1 MIRTLVVEDD
11 PVVAEVNSSHVKRVA
26 GFVVVSVAR
35 SGGEA
40 VATAQNQPVDLVLL
54 DFYLPDM
61 SGLDVCHALRA
72 ARPPPVDIIAV
83 TAARDADTVRAAIAH
98 GVVQYLIKPYSFA
111 SFREKLQRYA
121 AYHHRLPSG
130 QITDQP
136 EIDQAMNTLRGSTTA
151 ALPKGLSLTTY
162 ELVVGVLRD
171 ADEPITATEIAR
183 TTGLSRV
190 SARRYLDHLHHQG
203 LAVLTVRYG
212 TTGRPEHRYQWAELT
227 DPRSL

>member
-11 PVVAEVNSSHVKRVA
+11 PVVAEVNSGYLKRVA
-26 GFVVVSVAR
+26 GFVAVGVAA
-35 SGGEA
+35 SGAEA
-40 VATAQNQPVDLVLL
+40 IAAAHDQLVDLVLL

-61 SGLDVCHALRA
+61 SGLDVCHALRG
-72 ARPPPVDIIAV
+72 ARTAPVDIIAV

-98 GVVQYLIKPYSFA
+98 GVVQYLIKPYNFA
-111 SFREKLQRYA
+111 TFREKLERYA

-136 EIDQAMNTLRGSTTA
+136 EIDRLLGTLRGSTTA
-151 ALPKGLSLTTY
+151 ALPKGLSPTTY
-162 ELVVGVLRD
+162 ELVVDVLRN
-171 ADEPITATEIAR
+171 ADQPTTATEIAH

-203 LAVLTVRYG
+203 LAVLTARYG
-212 TTGRPEHRYQWAELT
+212 TTGRPEHRYRWAELT
-227 DPRSL
+227 GPH

>member
-11 PVVAEVNSSHVKRVA
+11 PVVAEVNSSYLKRVA
-26 GFVVVSVAR
+26 GFVTVGVAR
-35 SGGEA
+35 SGAEA
-40 VATAQNQPVDLVLL
+40 ITAAQDQPVDLVLL

-72 ARPPPVDIIAV
+72 ARTAPVDIIAV
-83 TAARDADTVRAAIAH
+83 TAARDVDTVRAAIAH

-121 AYHHRLPSG
+121 AYHQRLPSG

-136 EIDQAMNTLRGSTTA
+136 EIDRLLSTLRGSATA
-151 ALPKGLSLTTY
+151 ALPKGLSPTTY
-162 ELVVGVLRD
+162 ELVVGVLRN
-171 ADEPITATEIAR
+171 ADQPITATEIAH

-203 LAVLTVRYG
+203 LAVLTARYG
-212 TTGRPEHRYQWAELT
+212 STGRPEHRYRWAELT
-227 DPRSL
+227 GPH

>member
-1 MIRTLVVEDD
+1 MIRTHVVEDD
-11 PVVAEVNSSHVKRVA
+11 PVVAEVHIGSLQRVA
-26 GFVVVSVAR
+26 GFVAVGVAR
-35 SGGEA
+35 SGAEA
-40 VATAQNQPVDLVLL
+40 VAAVEDQPVDLVLL

-72 ARPPPVDIIAV
+72 ARPSPVDIIAV

-121 AYHHRLPSG
+121 EYHQRLPSG

-136 EIDQAMNTLRGSTTA
+136 EIDRVLNTLRGSATA
-151 ALPKGLSLTTY
+151 ALPKGLSPTTY
-162 ELVVGVLRD
+162 ELVVRVLRN
-171 ADEPITATEIAR
+171 ADQPITATEIAH

-190 SARRYLDHLHHQG
+190 SARRYLDHLHQQG
-203 LAVLTVRYG
+203 LAVLTARYG
-212 TTGRPEHRYQWAELT
+212 TTGRPEHRYRWAELT
-227 DPRSL
+227 GPH

>member
-11 PVVAEVNSSHVKRVA
+11 PVVAEVNSSYLKRVA
-26 GFVVVSVAR
+26 GFVAVGVAR

-40 VATAQNQPVDLVLL
+40 VAAVEDQPVDLVLL

-72 ARPPPVDIIAV
+72 VRTPPVDIIAV

-121 AYHHRLPSG
+121 AYHQRLPSG

-136 EIDQAMNTLRGSTTA
+136 EIDRVLNTLRGSTTA
-151 ALPKGLSLTTY
+151 ALPKGLSPTTY
-162 ELVVGVLRD
+162 ELVVRVLRNTD
-171 ADEPITATEIAR
+171 QPITATEIAH

-190 SARRYLDHLHHQG
+190 SARRYLDHLHQQG
-203 LAVLTVRYG
+203 LAVLTARYG
-212 TTGRPEHRYQWAELT
+212 TTGRPEHRYRWAELT
-227 DPRSL
+227 GPR

>member
-11 PVVAEVNSSHVKRVA
+11 PVVAEVNSGYLQRVA
-26 GFVVVSVAR
+26 GFVAVGVAR
-35 SGGEA
+35 SGAEA
-40 VATAQNQPVDLVLL
+40 VAAAENHSLDLVLL

-61 SGLDVCHALRA
+61 SGLDVCRALRA

-121 AYHHRLPSG
+121 AYHQRLPSG
-130 QITDQP
+130 QITNQP
-136 EIDQAMNTLRGSTTA
+136 EIDRVLNTLRGSTTA
-151 ALPKGLSLTTY
+151 ALPKGLSPTTY
-162 ELVVGVLRD
+162 ELVVGVLRN
-171 ADEPITATEIAR
+171 ADQPITATNIAD

-203 LAVLTVRYG
+203 LAELTVRYG
-212 TTGRPEHRYQWAELT
+212 STGRPEHRYQWAELT
-227 DPRSL
+227 GPH

>member
-11 PVVAEVNSSHVKRVA
+11 PVVAEINSSYVERIA
-26 GFVVVSVAR
+26 GFVVIGTAR

-40 VATAQNQPVDLVLL
+40 VAAVEDQPVDLVLL

-61 SGLDVCHALRA
+61 NGVDVCRALRT
-72 ARPPPVDIIAV
+72 ARTAPIDIIAV

-98 GVVQYLIKPYSFA
+98 GVVQYLIKPYSLT

-121 AYHHRLPSG
+121 VYHQRLLSG
-130 QITDQP
+130 QITDQL
-136 EIDQAMNTLRGSTTA
+136 EIDRVLNTLRGSTTT
-151 ALPKGLSLTTY
+151 ALPKGLSPTTY

-171 ADEPITATEIAR
+171 AKQPITATEIAR
-183 TTGLSRV
+183 ITGLSRV
-190 SARRYLDHLHHQG
+190 SARRYLDHLHQQG

-212 TTGRPEHRYQWAELT
+212 TTGRPEHLYLCSELT
-227 DPRSL
+227 NPH

>member
-11 PVVAEVNSSHVKRVA
+11 PVVAEVNSGYLKRVA
-26 GFVVVSVAR
+26 DFVVVGVAR

-40 VATAQNQPVDLVLL
+40 IAAAQDQPVDLVLL

-61 SGLDVCHALRA
+61 SGLDVCRALRA

-111 SFREKLQRYA
+111 SFREKLERYA
-121 AYHHRLPSG
+121 AFHQRLPSG

-136 EIDQAMNTLRGSTTA
+136 EIDRVLNTLRGSTTA
-151 ALPKGLSLTTY
+151 ALPKGLSPTTY
-162 ELVVGVLRD
+162 ELVVGFLRN
-171 ADEPITATEIAR
+171 ADQPTTATEIAHA
-183 TTGLSRV
+183 TGLSRV
-190 SARRYLDHLHHQG
+190 SARRYLDHLHQQG

-212 TTGRPEHRYQWAELT
+212 TTGRPEHQYHWAELPG
-227 DPRSL
+227 PR